1 MKEILG
7 TTDRS
12 LALRVGRALEAQ
24 RFFHDVNYENRLID
38 DIIEIYQFN
47 QVLFHSNNN
56 RSASTTSTTSSNSSS
71 GGNSFS
77 VTSTIIGNYA
87 SEDEDDDDDDH
98 NSLHTDTTAATST
111 HSQSYR
117 QQDQQHHSS
126 SNSSSSNSSN
136 NLLLPNGIY
145 TELTHCYT
153 PTCDNIH
160 PCYSYTCPKRER
172 LVKINAIVCISGTY
186 CLCREKDLTV

>member
-7 TTDRS
+7 TTDRL

-47 QVLFHSNNN
+47 QVLFHGNN
-56 RSASTTSTTSSNSSS
+56 RSSSTTSTTSSNSS
-71 GGNSFS
+71 GGDNSFS

-87 SEDEDDDDDDH
+87 SEDEAEDDDDH
-98 NSLHTDTTAATST
+98 DSLHTDTTAATST
-111 HSQSYR
+111 HSRSHSQR
-117 QQDQQHHSS
+117 QGQHQQPHNHST
-126 SNSSSSNSSN
+126 NS

-153 PTCDNIH
+153 PTCDNMH

-172 LVKINAIVCISGTY
+172 LVKINAMVCMQKAG
-186 CLCREKDLTV
+186 R